1 MVWALTLTIS
11 VLQTPADV
19 ALTSQNSESSDS
31 PTRAVSEL
39 HAKVGKLLSTIEAH
53 LVSPARNRKRSADVA
68 VPATKDPLNQ
78 VLYSVCHYSTLRQF
92 AFHLRVFCQPARC
105 GSVVEANC
113 YRAFEDTL
121 NYAGTAPKSASALLK
136 GRSVDSQQSHC
147 RIEDT
152 CPDVV
157 LRRAAV
163 VQGETSPKALTR
175 AVAFWADVL

>member
-1 MVWALTLTIS
+1 M
-11 VLQTPADV
+11 
-19 ALTSQNSESSDS
+19 SEF
-31 PTRAVSEL
+31 
-39 HAKVGKLLSTIEAH
+39 HAKVGKLLSTIETH

-78 VLYSVCHYSTLRQF
+78 VLYSVCHYSTLRQS

-136 GRSVDSQQSHC
+136 RQSVDSQQSHC
-147 RIEDT
+147 RIDDS

-157 LRRAAV
+157 LRRAAI
-163 VQGETSPKALTR
+163 VQRETSPKST
-175 AVAFWADVL
+175 D